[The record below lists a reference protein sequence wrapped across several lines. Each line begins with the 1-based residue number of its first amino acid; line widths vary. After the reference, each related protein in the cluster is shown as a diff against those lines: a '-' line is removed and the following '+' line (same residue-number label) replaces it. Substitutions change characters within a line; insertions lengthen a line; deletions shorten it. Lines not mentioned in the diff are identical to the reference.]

1 MTKDRATLLSWS
13 TPTAVLVGL
22 VVSLLILSLGERFLL
37 PHILPANVAIET
49 EPPVPSNPHP
59 PATHPSSSV
68 VQLADLTLPPSQA
81 STLRGETEVA
91 NFASGMKAYSAGD
104 CRAAIVALTRVS
116 ASGRDELAAQFYSG
130 VCQMHLG
137 NLSGA
142 TSTLQRVASG
152 GNSPQQEAAFYYLAQ
167 IALARNDAAL
177 ARQYLDRTVALHGE
191 FEQRARRQSA
201 ALASVAGK
209 R

>member
-1 MTKDRATLLSWS
+1 
-13 TPTAVLVGL
+13 
-22 VVSLLILSLGERFLL
+22 
-37 PHILPANVAIET
+37 
-49 EPPVPSNPHP
+49 
-59 PATHPSSSV
+59 
-68 VQLADLTLPPSQA
+68 
-81 STLRGETEVA
+81 
-91 NFASGMKAYSAGD
+91 
-104 CRAAIVALTRVS
+104 
-116 ASGRDELAAQFYSG
+116 
-130 VCQMHLG
+130 MHLG